1 MAISATINKVSLNI
15 ADMDRHYYQTH
26 ELTVAQHPSE
36 TDFRFMMRLIA
47 FALNANE
54 QLIFTKGLCA
64 DDEPEIWQ
72 KTLSDEIDL
81 WIDFGQLDE
90 KRIRKACGRAKQVIV
105 YTYDSGKAKVWWDQ
119 QANKLKRYKNL
130 KVVHI
135 NVENVDSLV
144 QRKMD
149 LQCNIQDGE
158 MNLSDPEQNYAI
170 NFSHY

>member
-158 MNLSDPEQNYAI
+158 MNLSDPEQNYDI
-170 NFSHY
+170 NFSQY